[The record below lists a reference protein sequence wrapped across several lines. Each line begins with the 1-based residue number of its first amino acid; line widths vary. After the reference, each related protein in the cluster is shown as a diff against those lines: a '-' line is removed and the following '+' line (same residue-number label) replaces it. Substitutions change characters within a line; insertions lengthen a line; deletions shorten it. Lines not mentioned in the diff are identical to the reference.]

1 MIREAETFC
10 FAFAEVGLHR
20 RALEGYYEGSQRSVF
35 CQFVESCLVLWGGKG
50 VREVSLSFC

>member
-35 CQFVESCLVLWGGKG
+35 CQFVESCLVL
-50 VREVSLSFC
+50 